1 MSRKQNINVKLPVHK
16 VVAALEAALVKAKAS
31 RERDAA
37 IVQEN
42 MKATEEWEAAVFAV
56 AAANFD
62 KAMNKRFY
70 DRTHNGTVNLDFDL
84 PSSLVP
90 KRPEPKSIEYTES
103 CWDTEIEEL
112 ENTIR
117 ILKLTEDETISTSTY
132 NAISKYL

>member
-31 RERDAA
+31 RERDTA

-42 MKATEEWEAAVFAV
+42 AKAIEEWELAVFAV
-56 AAANFD
+56 AASNFD
-62 KAMNKRFY
+62 KAINKRFY
-70 DRTHNGTVNLDFDL
+70 QRSHNGTVNLDFDL
-84 PSSLVP
+84 PESIVP
-90 KRPEPKSIEYTES
+90 KRPEPQGIENTES

-112 ENTIR
+112 ESTIR